1 MFKLNPVDGAKHF
14 IVFVGGVVVAEV
26 KEISFS
32 DADADMKRMGYSYR
46 IEYKNGEVVYADD
59 IADVQAKF

>member
-1 MFKLNPVDGAKHF
+1 MIKLSPVNAAKHF
-14 IVFVGGVVVAEV
+14 LVVDNGVVVAEV

-32 DADADMKRMGYSYR
+32 DADANEKRMGNSYR
-46 IEYKNGEVVYADD
+46 IEYINGEVAYAED

>member
-1 MFKLNPVDGAKHF
+1 MVKLSPINAAKHF
-14 IVFVGGVVVAEV
+14 LVVDNGVVVAEV

-32 DADADMKRMGYSYR
+32 DADANEKRMGNSYR
-46 IEYKNGEVVYADD
+46 IEYINGEVAYAED

>member
-1 MFKLNPVDGAKHF
+1 MVKLSPINAAKHLL
-14 IVFVGGVVVAEV
+14 VVDNGVVVAEV

-32 DADADMKRMGYSYR
+32 DADANEKRMGNSYR
-46 IEYKNGEVVYADD
+46 IEYKNGEVAYAED